1 VKKRDGEFI
10 KWIEMK
16 LPGSA
21 MALLIVLPICCGDHL
36 QRKSVDFFCK
46 AQAHLYPSNRMLY

>member
-21 MALLIVLPICCGDHL
+21 MALPVMY
-36 QRKSVDFFCK
+36 
-46 AQAHLYPSNRMLY
+46 LYVVVEVSALKV